1 MILIN
6 FVDKRVFILEF
17 IQYSIFTGFVIN
29 LEIILANKKTQYNNS
44 LNSTKRLYDRARRN
58 IESFSPNLL

>member
-6 FVDKRVFILEF
+6 FVGKRVFVLEF

-58 IESFSPNLL
+58 IESFSLNLL

>member
-1 MILIN
+1 MN
-6 FVDKRVFILEF
+6 FVGKRVFVLEF

-44 LNSTKRLYDRARRN
+44 LNSTKRLHDRARRN
-58 IESFSPNLL
+58 IESFSLNLL

>member
-17 IQYSIFTGFVIN
+17 NIQFLPDSLLN

-58 IESFSPNLL
+58 IELFSLNLL

>member
-6 FVDKRVFILEF
+6 FVGKQVFVLEF

>member
-58 IESFSPNLL
+58 IESFSLNLL